1 VREKGLA
8 GTFWPSR
15 RTRLVLLTA
24 LAEPERAL
32 EAWRELRPDLDLQ
45 TIEDTAFT
53 ALPLVYRRLEE
64 AGVDDPDLPR
74 LKGIYRNTWVRNT
87 LLLERLRETVDA
99 CRSAELPVLLVGSIG
114 AAVRHYDTL
123 GLRPT
128 GYLELLVPEEGLL
141 RAVRALGGAGWSTR
155 GRSRSERAAPL
166 VLYDDGG
173 VLCLLRT
180 RLAPDFV
187 APDAQAE
194 APFWAGARDVDLSGI
209 RVRALAPGDDL
220 LAAIVCG
227 ARASPI
233 PSIQWIVDA
242 AMILRGSEEVD
253 WTRLCRLA
261 VERGQGLR
269 VRDALEYVG
278 RVAGRRAAPEVVDL
292 LDAWRPS
299 RRERIVHAC
308 TARRVP
314 WLGSFP
320 QAVGEHLAA
329 TAGRS
334 SLATAAAFP
343 AFLRERWGV
352 KRAWQLPIAGG
363 RRAVRNLVRGR
374 TG

>member
-1 VREKGLA
+1 
-8 GTFWPSR
+8 
-15 RTRLVLLTA
+15 
-24 LAEPERAL
+24 
-32 EAWRELRPDLDLQ
+32 
-45 TIEDTAFT
+45 
-53 ALPLVYRRLEE
+53 LPLVYRRLEE
-64 AGVDDPDLPR
+64 ARVDDPDLPR

-87 LLLERLRETVDA
+87 LLLERLREAIGA
-99 CRSAELPVLLVGSIG
+99 CGSAGVPVLLVGSIG

-123 GLRPT
+123 ALRPT
-128 GYLELLVPEEGLL
+128 GYLELLVAEEDLL
-141 RAVRALGGAGWSTR
+141 RAVRALGAAGWSTR
-155 GRSRSERAAPL
+155 GGTRTGRAAPL
-166 VLYDDGG
+166 ALYDDGG

-187 APDAQAE
+187 ASGDRAG
-194 APFWAGARDVDLSGI
+194 APLWAGATGVDMNGI
-209 RVRALAPGDDL
+209 RVRALAAGDDL
-220 LAAIVCG
+220 LAALVCG

-242 AMILRGSEEVD
+242 AMILRGPEDVD

-320 QAVGEHLAA
+320 QAV
-329 TAGRS
+329 
-334 SLATAAAFP
+334 
-343 AFLRERWGV
+343 
-352 KRAWQLPIAGG
+352 
-363 RRAVRNLVRGR
+363 
-374 TG
+374 